1 MNRQTKRYLQRQ
13 GQLGPDG
20 TAESAPRRAPAPR
33 PMARPEVAKRGN
45 VLQRSQQF
53 VHEVNVELRKVA
65 WPTRAETLNYSAVVL
80 ITLVILI
87 TLIFILDTGFAKA
100 ALFLFK

>member
-1 MNRQTKRYLQRQ
+1 
-13 GQLGPDG
+13 
-20 TAESAPRRAPAPR
+20 
-33 PMARPEVAKRGN
+33 
-45 VLQRSQQF
+45 
-53 VHEVNVELRKVA
+53 
-65 WPTRAETLNYSAVVL
+65 VL